1 MDKLDFNKNASRKSN
16 QETNLRAHF
25 DPVDYVQYL
34 DGMDLTDKEAKEI
47 LMTLW
52 NMMVQFVDLG
62 FQIEFN
68 SGEASQISM
77 PSASTLDSEKNK
89 ARDMI
94 DTEGN
99 KL

>member
-34 DGMDLTDKEAKEI
+34 DGMDLTDEEAKEI

-52 NMMVQFVDLG
+52 DMMVQFVDLG
-62 FQIEFN
+62 FQMEFN

-77 PSASTLDSEKNK
+77 PSASTLDSEKSK
-89 ARDMI
+89 SHGMI

-99 KL
+99 KR